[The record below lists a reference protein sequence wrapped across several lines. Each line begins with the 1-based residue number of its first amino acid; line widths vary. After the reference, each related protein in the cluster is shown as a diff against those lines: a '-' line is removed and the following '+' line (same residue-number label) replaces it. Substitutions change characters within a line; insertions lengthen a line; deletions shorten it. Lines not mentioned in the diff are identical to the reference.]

1 MTTSESLPM
10 VAIVGR
16 PNVGK
21 SALFNRIVGRRISI
35 VHEESG
41 VTRDRIAAAAA
52 HAGRPFT
59 LVDTGGLGIGRRET
73 RHVGV
78 FDGLIRDQV
87 AAIVDEAAVLI
98 WVVDCQTGVTPQ
110 DEEVA
115 ALLRAAGRPVVVA
128 ANKADNEAL
137 ASAAATEF
145 SRLGFPVICPTS
157 CTHTRGRAELL
168 DLVVERLPRATDDR
182 GAGAAAAAPEALKLA
197 VVGRPNVG
205 KSSLVNRLFG
215 GERVIVSEVAGTTRD
230 AVDVPV
236 TLHTGGV
243 ELPLVLIDTAGLR
256 RRRQISTV
264 VDFFSMART
273 QEAIRRSDAVLL
285 VLDATALATA
295 QDSAIARLVAD
306 ARKPCIIVVNK
317 WDLAEAEGVS
327 RKAIIEQV
335 YERLSFM
342 RHAPMQL
349 ISALTG
355 DHVTTILG
363 AVVHLREQMK
373 VTVPTSVLNQFL
385 QDLVARTPPP
395 AATNRRFKIFYG
407 TMLGNPPPRFVLF
420 ANDKAACPPRYLQF
434 IENQI
439 REAFFPQTGLPIIIE
454 VRQRA
459 DPSEGTGA
467 RRAAAGVQRQRS
479 AAKKAIARH
488 HERKKGW
495 RKRP

>member
-1 MTTSESLPM
+1 
-10 VAIVGR
+10 
-16 PNVGK
+16 
-21 SALFNRIVGRRISI
+21 
-35 VHEESG
+35 
-41 VTRDRIAAAAA
+41 
-52 HAGRPFT
+52 
-59 LVDTGGLGIGRRET
+59 
-73 RHVGV
+73 
-78 FDGLIRDQV
+78 
-87 AAIVDEAAVLI
+87 
-98 WVVDCQTGVTPQ
+98 
-110 DEEVA
+110 
-115 ALLRAAGRPVVVA
+115 
-128 ANKADNEAL
+128 
-137 ASAAATEF
+137 
-145 SRLGFPVICPTS
+145 
-157 CTHTRGRAELL
+157 
-168 DLVVERLPRATDDR
+168 
-182 GAGAAAAAPEALKLA
+182 
-197 VVGRPNVG
+197 
-205 KSSLVNRLFG
+205 
-215 GERVIVSEVAGTTRD
+215 
-230 AVDVPV
+230 
-236 TLHTGGV
+236 
-243 ELPLVLIDTAGLR
+243 
-256 RRRQISTV
+256 
-264 VDFFSMART
+264 
-273 QEAIRRSDAVLL
+273 VLL